1 MSDRRYDT
9 DEHNADYE
17 RGHEDERTEILR
29 YLRFWGASRS
39 VLNLAKDIELGVH
52 LAGELVDCDE

>member
-29 YLRFWGASRS
+29 YIRFWGDSRS
-39 VLNLAKDIELGVH
+39 VLDLARDIEREIH
-52 LAGELVDCDE
+52 LAGNDE